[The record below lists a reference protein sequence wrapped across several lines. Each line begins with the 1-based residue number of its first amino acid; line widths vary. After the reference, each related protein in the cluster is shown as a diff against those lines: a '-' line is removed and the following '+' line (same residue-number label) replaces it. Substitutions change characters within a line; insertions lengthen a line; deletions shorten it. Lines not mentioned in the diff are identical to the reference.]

1 MAASSGTGRADTPTN
16 DPERLLFDNF
26 YSVAAGPSDVSDWT
40 VDLTGPDNDLTRL
53 ILYAPSNTTV
63 STGLITVNGTGVSEK
78 AGSAIADFI
87 DGASYKI
94 LHTNVTGSTLSPSGT
109 TLRQYVQQ
117 CRLGRHAHIPGTHS
131 T

>member
-1 MAASSGTGRADTPTN
+1 MAASSGTGSADTPTN

-40 VDLTGPDNDLTRL
+40 VDLTGLDNDLTRL

-63 STGLITVNGTGVSEK
+63 STGLIPANGTG
-78 AGSAIADFI
+78 G
-87 DGASYKI
+87 
-94 LHTNVTGSTLSPSGT
+94 TLSPSGT

-117 CRLGRHAHIPGTHS
+117 CRLGRHANIPGSHS